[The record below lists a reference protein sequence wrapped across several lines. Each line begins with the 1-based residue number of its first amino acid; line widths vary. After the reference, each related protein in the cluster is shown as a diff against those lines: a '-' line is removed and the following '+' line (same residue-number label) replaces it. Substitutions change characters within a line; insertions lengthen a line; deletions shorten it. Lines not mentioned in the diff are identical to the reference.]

1 MQRLIDTQNRILRQA
16 NTSIKRYLYKQINW
30 KNRLIAITGQRGTG
44 KTTIL
49 IQRIKEAENSNEYLY
64 ISADSLFI
72 YKLSLFEIALNFRN
86 NGGKY
91 LFIDEIHKYPSW
103 SGEIKHIYDAIP
115 DLNIVFT
122 GSSILDIMKGY
133 ADLSRRAIH
142 YTLQG
147 LSFREYLLF
156 ETKVDF
162 PTFTLD
168 EIIHQKVTINLDK
181 PLFHFNNYLKK
192 GFYPF
197 YKEEDFELK
206 LMSVINTV
214 LEVDLVQYLDLKP
227 STIAKLKK
235 LLQIISESVPF
246 KPNISKIADLTS
258 ISRSLLP
265 EYFNYLER
273 AGLITM
279 LPSHT
284 KGIQALGK
292 PEKMYLSNTN
302 LCHILVGNDNAN
314 IGNVRETFFASQ
326 LTSLHTL
333 SIPKKGDFLVNEL
346 TFEIGGKNK
355 TKSQIVDITNSYLV
369 KDDIEVGYQN
379 TIPLWHFG
387 FVY

>member
-16 NTSIKRYLYKQINW
+16 DTSIKRYLYKQINW

-302 LCHILVGNDNAN
+302 LCHILVGNDHAN

>member
-16 NTSIKRYLYKQINW
+16 DTSIKRYLYKQINW

>member
-16 NTSIKRYLYKQINW
+16 DTSIKRYLYKQINW

-346 TFEIGGKNK
+346 TFEFGGKNK

>member
-1 MQRLIDTQNRILRQA
+1 MQRLIDTQNRVLQQA
-16 NTSIKRYLYKQINW
+16 DTSIKRYLYKQINW

-44 KTTIL
+44 KTTL
-49 IQRIKEAENSNEYLY
+49 LMQRIKEAEDSNEYLY

-72 YKLSLFEIALNFRN
+72 YKLSLFEIALTFRN

-91 LFIDEIHKYPSW
+91 LFIDEIHKYASW

-133 ADLSRRAIH
+133 ADLSRRAVH

-156 ETKVDF
+156 ETNTNF
-162 PTFTLD
+162 PTYTLN
-168 EIIHQKVTINLDK
+168 EIVQQKVKIELDK
-181 PLFHFNNYLKK
+181 PLFHFHNYLKK

-206 LMSVINTV
+206 LLSVINTV
-214 LEVDLVQYLDLKP
+214 LEVDLVQYMDLKP

-246 KPNISKIADLTS
+246 KPNISKIANLTD

-265 EYFNYLER
+265 EYFSYLKR
-273 AGLITM
+273 AGLTIM
-279 LPSHT
+279 LQSST

-292 PEKMYLSNTN
+292 PEKMYLNNTN
-302 LCHILVGNDNAN
+302 LCHTLVGNNEAN

-326 LTSLHTL
+326 LNALHTL
-333 SIPKKGDFLVNEL
+333 TIPKKGDFLIDDIV
-346 TFEIGGKNK
+346 FEIGGKTK
-355 TKSQIVDITNSYLV
+355 TKSQITTIKNSYLV

-379 TIPLWHFG
+379 IIPLWHFG
-387 FVY
+387 FLY

>member
-16 NTSIKRYLYKQINW
+16 DTSIKRYLYKQINW

-333 SIPKKGDFLVNEL
+333 SIPKKGDFLVKEL

>member
-1 MQRLIDTQNRILRQA
+1 MQRLIDTQNRILQQA
-16 NTSIKRYLYKQINW
+16 DTSIKRYLFNQINW

-44 KTTIL
+44 KTTLL
-49 IQRIKEAENSNEYLY
+49 IQRIKEAENSSEYLY

-91 LFIDEIHKYPSW
+91 LFIDEIHKYASW
-103 SGEIKHIYDAIP
+103 SGEIKHIYDGIP
-115 DLNIVFT
+115 DLYIVFT

-133 ADLSRRAIH
+133 ADLSRRAVH
-142 YTLQG
+142 YKLQG
-147 LSFREYLLF
+147 MSFREYLLF
-156 ETKVDF
+156 ETNTEI
-162 PTFTLD
+162 PTFTLN
-168 EIIHQKVTINLDK
+168 EIINQQVKIEIDK
-181 PLFHFNNYLKK
+181 PLFHFHNYLEK

-214 LEVDLVQYLDLKP
+214 LEVDLVQYLDLRP

-246 KPNISKIADLTS
+246 KPNVSKIADLTD

-265 EYFNYLER
+265 DYFNYLER
-273 AGLITM
+273 AGLIT
-279 LPSHT
+279 LVQSST
-284 KGIQALGK
+284 KGVQSLGK
-292 PEKMYLSNTN
+292 PEKMYLNNTN
-302 LCHILVGNDNAN
+302 LCTTLVGNNN
-314 IGNVRETFFASQ
+314 TNLGNSRETFFASQ
-326 LTSLHTL
+326 LTPFHQLT
-333 SIPKKGDFLVNEL
+333 IPKKGDFFIDDM

-355 TKSQIVDITNSYLV
+355 AKTQLSNIENSYLV
-369 KDDIEVGYQN
+369 KDDIEFGYQN

-387 FVY
+387 FLY

>member
-162 PTFTLD
+162 PNFTLD

-333 SIPKKGDFLVNEL
+333 SIPKKGDFLVKEL